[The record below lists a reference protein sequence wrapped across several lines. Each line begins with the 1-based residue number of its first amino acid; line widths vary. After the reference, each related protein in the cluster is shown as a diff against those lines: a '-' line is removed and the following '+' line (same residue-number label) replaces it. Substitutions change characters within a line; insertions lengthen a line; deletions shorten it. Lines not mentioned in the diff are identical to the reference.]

1 MLAVWLTFAAVIRP
15 VLVAQDDG
23 STSDFSEYFKFSE
36 FSAENDELMW
46 AATGRLTRINSIS
59 GNICPLKGMRIVG
72 GIWSC

>member
-1 MLAVWLTFAAVIRP
+1 MLAVWLTFAAVVRP

-23 STSDFSEYFKFSE
+23 STSDFSETFE
-36 FSAENDELMW
+36 FSQFTEENDKLMR